1 MGLSRGLWPAGARDL
16 GNTSLSGVMS
26 SEQGKEAKSKEK
38 GGLGV
43 GTVGGRA
50 GTGCWVC
57 TSRHTVVTANLA

>member
-1 MGLSRGLWPAGARDL
+1 
-16 GNTSLSGVMS
+16 MS